1 MNQLETGENK
11 LDIGMMNR
19 LDRYLLS
26 NIPPVIS
33 LERLQSGTVKERI
46 EAAIQRIQISS
57 KDHYDSIS
65 ALSTYWATDDTGSKE
80 DAVHFLET
88 ISQLEVEGTTVDTEA
103 LVLPDNEK
111 VFALLSKT
119 NALVGALTGA
129 RQLFI
134 LHYAGHGTGETTH
147 NNLIITSRISQG
159 ADISGSRESR
169 LNMTLVR
176 DTLQDL
182 ATNSLGLDVLI
193 VLDCCSASIA
203 GRGKITTGERVELM
217 AATSAGGIS
226 NSRMDGETF
235 TIQWC
240 RAFNAHFK
248 AGKPFD
254 CDKIMSHIN
263 KNAQLEQFPASF
275 VLREGWGVPITFR
288 APPLSTT
295 LALTPAQ
302 YSQTVITA
310 IHVMEDVNST
320 SLNRLIEFLQGAPA
334 EFKITVLAALPI
346 ASTLL
351 LLRIPIYFQEMLE
364 FPRVAFTLRDN

>member
-1 MNQLETGENK
+1 
-11 LDIGMMNR
+11 
-19 LDRYLLS
+19 
-26 NIPPVIS
+26 
-33 LERLQSGTVKERI
+33 
-46 EAAIQRIQISS
+46 
-57 KDHYDSIS
+57 
-65 ALSTYWATDDTGSKE
+65 
-80 DAVHFLET
+80 
-88 ISQLEVEGTTVDTEA
+88 
-103 LVLPDNEK
+103 
-111 VFALLSKT
+111 
-119 NALVGALTGA
+119 
-129 RQLFI
+129 
-134 LHYAGHGTGETTH
+134 
-147 NNLIITSRISQG
+147 
-159 ADISGSRESR
+159 
-169 LNMTLVR
+169 
-176 DTLQDL
+176 
-182 ATNSLGLDVLI
+182 
-193 VLDCCSASIA
+193 
-203 GRGKITTGERVELM
+203 M